1 MVSTT
6 AGRICAGERPLG
18 PSATLFL
25 RSQAVTVA
33 VAGRRT
39 ARVPDVVRP
48 HPAPAG
54 TPGAT
59 CCGVPRV
66 LIPAPD
72 PGGHRRPPGRVP
84 ARADRAG
91 RRRAQQ
97 RLLGG
102 TRP

>member
-1 MVSTT
+1 MPSATG
-6 AGRICAGERPLG
+6 GRTCAGERPPA

-33 VAGRRT
+33 FAGRRT

-59 CCGVPRV
+59 CCGVTHDRAREV
-66 LIPAPD
+66 MRRHGSSGHGGDERQRGVARGLTPAPD
-72 PGGHRRPPGRVP
+72 PGGE
-84 ARADRAG
+84 
-91 RRRAQQ
+91 
-97 RLLGG
+97 
-102 TRP
+102 